1 MEAKAE
7 KEGYK
12 PTDSAEYGW
21 YQKRVKGTLRH
32 FLWNPKTE
40 TFDMKKEIN
49 FVNDKGEPLK

>member
-1 MEAKAE
+1 MEAKAKE
-7 KEGYK
+7 EGYE
-12 PTDSAEYGW
+12 PTDGAKDGW
-21 YQKRVKGTLRH
+21 YKKYDKKTLRH